1 MIQAFL
7 LRRWWLFRQRIFST
21 ITLVV
26 VLPIIIHLALTLG
39 IGNIILE
46 TITRFSYQKWLY
58 PGLVFIVNT
67 VVIIPIIYREFFDLR
82 INSKTLITLSLTPL
96 SKLQLIGLLLLT
108 ALIEATIFSMV
119 AMIIFLYLMDLSL
132 SMLDLLYIFVS
143 MNLFGLIVS
152 NGLITISL
160 LTDRINTI
168 FIVTFIFFFFIIFS
182 SELLF
187 EFEFYPHRIS
197 AVLDNLP
204 TSMVSNWCRSLM
216 FNGYFYW
223 TLFLT
228 PLGVGLV
235 WIIFNSVLLKRTL
248 RQ

>member
-1 MIQAFL
+1 MQTFL
-7 LRRWWLFRQRIFST
+7 LRRWWLFRRRIFST
-21 ITLVV
+21 MTFVV
-26 VLPIIIHLALTLG
+26 ALPIIIHLALTLG

-46 TITRFSYQKWLY
+46 TITKFSYQKWLY
-58 PGLVFIVNT
+58 PGLVLIVNT
-67 VVIIPIIYREFFDLR
+67 IVIIPIIYREFFDLR
-82 INSKTLITLSLTPL
+82 VNSRTLITLSLTPL
-96 SKLQLIGLLLLT
+96 TKLQLIGLLLLT
-108 ALIEATIFSMV
+108 ALAEATIFSMV
-119 AMIIFLYLMDLSL
+119 AMTIFLYLMDLSL
-132 SMLDLLYIFVS
+132 SILDLLYILVA
-143 MNLFGLIVS
+143 MNIFGLIVS

-160 LTDRINTI
+160 LTDRINTF

-204 TSMVSNWCRSLM
+204 ISMVSNWCRSLM
-216 FNGYFYW
+216 FNGNFYW
-223 TLFLT
+223 TLFIT
-228 PLGVGLV
+228 PLGIGLV